1 GTVPLPSKG
10 PREAILTRV
19 PPAVRQELNRRRE
32 ELNRRRAAMNVVGP
46 EVSESQFL
54 ADVLATL
61 VGRTDLNGE
70 VTADLLVPMF
80 DGTYDAEKAVADGE
94 GVQEVLQLSA

>member
-1 GTVPLPSKG
+1 
-10 PREAILTRV
+10 
-19 PPAVRQELNRRRE
+19 
-32 ELNRRRAAMNVVGP
+32 MNVVGP

-70 VTADLLVPMF
+70 VTADLLVPIF
-80 DGTYDAEKAVADGE
+80 DGTYEAEKVDGE

>member
-1 GTVPLPSKG
+1 
-10 PREAILTRV
+10 
-19 PPAVRQELNRRRE
+19 
-32 ELNRRRAAMNVVGP
+32 MNVVGP

-70 VTADLLVPMF
+70 VEANLLVPFF
-80 DGTYDAEKAVADGE
+80 DGTYTADEAGAGAANE
-94 GVQEVLQLSA
+94 SVQEVLQLSA

>member
-1 GTVPLPSKG
+1 
-10 PREAILTRV
+10 
-19 PPAVRQELNRRRE
+19 
-32 ELNRRRAAMNVVGP
+32 MNVVGP

-70 VTADLLVPMF
+70 VTADLLVPIF
-80 DGTYDAEKAVADGE
+80 DGTYDSEKAAANGE
-94 GVQEVLQLSA
+94 GAQEVLQLSA